1 MAALEDSSAGRVIG
15 ALVSPVKTFRSI
27 AERPTWGVALV
38 VLLVIST
45 LVGVLANK
53 RIDPNDVRQSIQ
65 QRMEKSGQPVTPETM
80 DRAMTMTA
88 KFTAVTLWLIP
99 VFVVIVYLLI
109 ALLFFAAFRFFGGSE
124 ISYKA
129 SFSTAVHGFLP
140 GMVGALLT
148 LPVILTHDHLKLKD
162 VQGGNLLASNAG
174 AFAPD
179 SVGPAVRVLLTSV
192 DFFSIWTLILL
203 VIGYK
208 ATAKVSTA
216 NAATVAVVLWALYVG
231 VKVGIAALF
240 G

>member
-1 MAALEDSSAGRVIG
+1 MAALEDSGAGRVIG

-27 AERPTWGVALV
+27 AERPTWGVALA
-38 VLLVIST
+38 VLLIVST

-53 RIDPNDVRQSIQ
+53 RIDPNDARQSVQ
-65 QRMEKSGQPVTPETM
+65 QRMEKSGQQPTPEQV
-80 DRAMTMTA
+80 DQAMTTMA
-88 KFTAVTLWLIP
+88 KVTAVTIWLIP
-99 VFVVIVYLLI
+99 VFVLVAYLLI
-109 ALLFFAAFRFFGGSE
+109 ALLFFGAFRFFGGSE
-124 ISYKA
+124 ISYKS
-129 SFSTAVHGFLP
+129 SFATAVHGFMP
-140 GMVGALLT
+140 GMVAALLT
-148 LPVILTHDHLKLKD
+148 LPVILTHQHLKLKD

-179 SVGPAVRVLLTSV
+179 SVGPAVRSLLTSV

-216 NAATVAVVLWALYVG
+216 NAATVAVVLWALYVA
-231 VKVGIAALF
+231 VKVGFAALF

>member
-15 ALVSPVKTFRSI
+15 ALVSPVRTFRSI
-27 AERPTWGVALV
+27 AERPTWGVALA
-38 VLLVIST
+38 VLLIIST

-53 RIDPNDVRQSIQ
+53 RIDPNDVRQSVQ
-65 QRMEKSGQPVTPETM
+65 QRMEKSGQQVTPEQL

-88 KFTAVTLWLIP
+88 KITAVTLWLIP
-99 VFVVIVYLLI
+99 IFVVVAYLVI
-109 ALLFFAAFRFFGGSE
+109 ALLFFGAFRFFGGSE
-124 ISYKA
+124 ISYKS
-129 SFSTAVHGFLP
+129 SFATAVHSFMP

-148 LPVILTHDHLKLKD
+148 LPVILTHEHLKLKE
-162 VQGGNLLASNAG
+162 VQGGNLLASNVG

-179 SVGPAVRVLLTSV
+179 SVGPAVRALLTSV

-231 VKVGIAALF
+231 FKVGIAALF

>member
-38 VLLVIST
+38 VLLIVST

-53 RIDPNDVRQSIQ
+53 RIDPNDLRQSVQ
-65 QRMEKSGQPVTPETM
+65 QRLEKSQGSATPEQV
-80 DRAMTMTA
+80 DRAMEITA
-88 KFTAVTLWLIP
+88 KFTAVTLWMIP
-99 VFVVIVYLLI
+99 LFVVIIYLVI
-109 ALLFFAAFRFFGGSE
+109 ALLFFGAFRFFGGSE
-124 ISYKA
+124 ITYKS
-129 SFSTAVHGFLP
+129 SFATAVHAFLP
-140 GMVGALLT
+140 GIVAALLT

-162 VQGGNLLASNAG
+162 VQGGNLLASHLG

-179 SVGPAVRVLLTSV
+179 TLGPAVRVLLSSI
-192 DFFSIWTLILL
+192 DFFSIWTLCLL
-203 VIGYK
+203 VVGYR

-216 NAATVAVVLWALYVG
+216 NAATVAVVLWALYVAG
-231 VKVGIAALF
+231 KVGLTALF

>member
-1 MAALEDSSAGRVIG
+1 MAALEDSSTGRVIG
-15 ALVSPVKTFRSI
+15 ALVSPVKTFRSL

-53 RIDPNDVRQSIQ
+53 RIDPEDMRHSVQE
-65 QRMEKSGQPVTPETM
+65 RMEKGGQQPTPEQV

-88 KFTAVTLWLIP
+88 KISAVTLWLIP
-99 VFVVIVYLLI
+99 LFVGVAYLLI

-124 ISYKA
+124 ISYKQ
-129 SFSTAVHGFLP
+129 SFATAVHGFMP
-140 GMVGALLT
+140 GMVAALLT
-148 LPVILTHDHLKLKD
+148 LPVILTHQHLKLKE
-162 VQGGNLLASNAG
+162 VQGGNLLASNVG

-179 SVGPAVRVLLTSV
+179 TLGPGVRALLTSV

-208 ATAKVSTA
+208 ASAKVSTA

-231 VKVGIAALF
+231 IKVGFAALF

>member
-45 LVGVLANK
+45 LVGVLANQ
-53 RIDPNDVRQSIQ
+53 RIDPNDARQSIQ
-65 QRMEKSGQPVTPETM
+65 QRMEKSGQQPTPEQV
-80 DRAMTMTA
+80 DKAMTTMA

-99 VFVVIVYLLI
+99 LFVVIVYLVI

-124 ISYKA
+124 ISYKS
-129 SFSTAVHGFLP
+129 SFATAVHAFMP
-140 GMVGALLT
+140 GMVAALLT
-148 LPVILTHDHLKLKD
+148 LPVILTHEHLKLKD
-162 VQGGNLLASNAG
+162 VQGGNLLASNTG

-231 VKVGIAALF
+231 IKVGIAALF

>member
-15 ALVSPVKTFRSI
+15 VLVSPVKTFRSI

-45 LVGVLANK
+45 LVGVLANQ

-65 QRMEKSGQPVTPETM
+65 QRMEKSGQQPTPEQV
-80 DRAMTMTA
+80 DKAMTTMA

-99 VFVVIVYLLI
+99 LFVVIVYLVI

-124 ISYKA
+124 ISYKS
-129 SFSTAVHGFLP
+129 SFATAVHAFMP
-140 GMVGALLT
+140 GMVAALLT
-148 LPVILTHDHLKLKD
+148 LPVILTHEHLKLKD
-162 VQGGNLLASNAG
+162 VQGGNLLASNLG

-179 SVGPAVRVLLTSV
+179 SVGPAVRSLLTSV

-231 VKVGIAALF
+231 IKVGIAALF

>member
-1 MAALEDSSAGRVIG
+1 MAALEDSGAGRVIG

-27 AERPTWGVALV
+27 AERPTWGVALA
-38 VLLVIST
+38 VLLIVST

-53 RIDPNDVRQSIQ
+53 RIDPNDARQAVQ
-65 QRMEKSGQPVTPETM
+65 QRMEKSGQQPTPEQV
-80 DRAMTMTA
+80 DQAMTTMA
-88 KFTAVTLWLIP
+88 KVTAVTIWLIP
-99 VFVVIVYLLI
+99 IFVLVAYLLI
-109 ALLFFAAFRFFGGSE
+109 ALLFFGAFRFFGGSE
-124 ISYKA
+124 ISYKS
-129 SFSTAVHGFLP
+129 SFATAVHGFMP
-140 GMVGALLT
+140 GMVAALLT
-148 LPVILTHDHLKLKD
+148 LPVILTHQHLKLKD

-179 SVGPAVRVLLTSV
+179 SVGPAVRSLLTSV

-216 NAATVAVVLWALYVG
+216 NAATVAVVLWALYVA
-231 VKVGIAALF
+231 VKVGFAALF

>member
-1 MAALEDSSAGRVIG
+1 MAALEDSGAGRLIG

-27 AERPTWGVALV
+27 AERPTWGVALA
-38 VLLVIST
+38 VLLIVST

-53 RIDPNDVRQSIQ
+53 RIDPNDMRQSVQ
-65 QRMEKSGQPVTPETM
+65 QRMEKSGQQATPEQV
-80 DRAMTMTA
+80 DRAMTVAA
-88 KFTAVTLWLIP
+88 KFSAVIPWLIP
-99 VFVVIVYLLI
+99 AFLVIIDLLI
-109 ALLFFAAFRFFGGSE
+109 ALLFFGAFRFFGGSE
-124 ISYKA
+124 ISYKS
-129 SFSTAVHGFLP
+129 SFSTAVHAFLP
-140 GMVGALLT
+140 GIVAALLT
-148 LPVILTHDHLKLKD
+148 LPVILTHQHLKLKD

-179 SVGPAVRVLLTSV
+179 NVGPAARALLTSV

-216 NAATVAVVLWALYVG
+216 NAATVAVVFWALAVG

>member
-15 ALVSPVKTFRSI
+15 ALVAPVKTFRSL

-45 LVGVLANK
+45 FVGVLANK
-53 RIDPNDVRQSIQ
+53 RIDPNDMRQSVQ
-65 QRMEKSGQPVTPETM
+65 ERMEKGGQQPTPADV
-80 DRAMTMTA
+80 DRAVTMAA
-88 KFTAVTLWLIP
+88 KFSAVVLWLIP
-99 VFVVIVYLLI
+99 IFVAVAYLLT
-109 ALLFFAAFRFFGGSE
+109 ALLFFGAFRFFGGSE
-124 ISYKA
+124 L
-129 SFSTAVHGFLP
+129 SFKSSFATTVHGFMP

-148 LPVILTHDHLKLKD
+148 LPVILTHQHLKLKD
-162 VQGGNLLASNAG
+162 VQGGNLLASNVG

-179 SVGPAVRVLLTSV
+179 TVGPAARALLSSV

-208 ATAKVSTA
+208 ASAKVSTA
-216 NAATVAVVLWALYVG
+216 NAATVAVVLWALFVG
-231 VKVGIAALF
+231 IKVGIAALF

>member
-27 AERPTWGVALV
+27 AERPTWGVALA
-38 VLLVIST
+38 VLLIIST

-53 RIDPNDVRQSIQ
+53 RIDPNDMRQSVQ
-65 QRMEKSGQPVTPETM
+65 QRMEKSGQQATPEQV
-80 DRAMTMTA
+80 DRAMTITA
-88 KFTAVTLWLIP
+88 KFSAVILWMLP
-99 VFVVIVYLLI
+99 LFVVVIYLVI
-109 ALLFFAAFRFFGGSE
+109 ALLFFGAFRFFGGSE
-124 ISYKA
+124 IPYKS
-129 SFSTAVHGFLP
+129 SFATAVHSFMP

-148 LPVILTHDHLKLKD
+148 LPVILTHEHLKLKD
-162 VQGGNLLASNAG
+162 VQGNNLLASNLG

-179 SVGPAVRVLLTSV
+179 SVGPAARALLASV

-208 ATAKVSTA
+208 ASAKVSTA

-231 VKVGIAALF
+231 IKVGIAALF